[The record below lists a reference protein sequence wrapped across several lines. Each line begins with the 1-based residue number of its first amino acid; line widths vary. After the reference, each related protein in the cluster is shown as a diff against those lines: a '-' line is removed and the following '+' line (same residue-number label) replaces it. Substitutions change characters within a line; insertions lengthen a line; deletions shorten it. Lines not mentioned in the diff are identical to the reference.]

1 MNDEQPKPKKSFN
14 LPPKDPG
21 ADPDRKKRQVA
32 RMRIREARDRELR
45 RMGAGPE
52 SRGINRIGAAFALV
66 AMVLL
71 GAGLVTAS
79 RTTRERGPARTP
91 ESDLRDTVEA
101 MDTIAMA
108 LAHFKADCGRYPQSS
123 EGLLALVSQ
132 TGVPG
137 WCGPYVNRTPSDSWN
152 RGYLYA
158 LSGDVPEL
166 RSAGPD
172 REFHTADDLVAAP
185 EKFHCHPD
193 FVPHEKSRLE
203 NAHSFS
209 VGIGN

>member
-1 MNDEQPKPKKSFN
+1 MNDNRPQPKKKLN
-14 LPPKDPG
+14 LPPKDAG
-21 ADPDRKKRQVA
+21 ADSGSGRRRVA

-45 RMGAGPE
+45 RMGSGPE

-71 GAGLVTAS
+71 GAGLVAAS
-79 RTTRERGPARTP
+79 RTARERGPARTP
-91 ESDLRDTVEA
+91 ESDIRDTAEA
-101 MDTIAMA
+101 MDVISMA
-108 LAHFKADCGRYPQSS
+108 LAHFNADCGRYPSS
-123 EGLLALVSQ
+123 GEGLLCLVSQ

-137 WCGPYVNRTPSDSWN
+137 WCGPYVNRVPSDSWN

-158 LSGDVPEL
+158 LSGETPEL

-172 REFHTADDLVAAP
+172 REFHTADDIVSAP
-185 EKFHCHPD
+185 EKFRCHPD
-193 FVPHEKSRLE
+193 FVPHDATRLE
-203 NAHSFS
+203 KAHSFS